1 MTFTVRNDVRQLRE
15 YQQNTI
21 DRSIGA
27 YKAGRK
33 RQFIAHATGLGKTC
47 IMVNLAREYEKA
59 GIDLK
64 QVWIVVPTEEIAT
77 QTKDEVEAWDP
88 SLKVMIEKADEHADK
103 DCNVIVASAQSIGRK
118 KDNRGKARTQRFDKS
133 QIGAVV
139 VDECHRAGN
148 KMWDEAISNLGIV
161 VDKDALA
168 MGSGE
173 DAKLLIGFSATPR
186 RTEGDTAY
194 LFGEEPIDSIDV
206 LTGIKRGWLADVKC
220 VQEFTKVDLK
230 NVKVEG
236 NDFEERSLV
245 NTINTPERNAFVV
258 AKWKKHLDGKSTIV
272 YCRNRAHVEAV
283 TEEFKKEG
291 VKADFLTGEHSKAKR
306 EDKLRKF
313 RNGETTVLVNCAV
326 LREGFNMPSL
336 LGIVMASPTVSE
348 NVYLQPVGRVIRR
361 DEQSGKVQGTLLD
374 IRDVSTHHRT
384 IGPAILAGIDLN
396 LDPESRT
403 ITKMDDAKPKRPL
416 DTDGETDENAELVG
430 ATFSEVRYT
439 SLNASQMPQTTPLA
453 RESRCPWVR
462 VGDRH
467 YVLAWQISPARKGD
481 LKYRKNQKPRRVRD
495 LKGHLHVRK
504 LAGEWVAVRVTEIP
518 MGQKSVDKWG
528 VDPTAF
534 HVVGRYATR
543 KEALR
548 RAEENL
554 FEHFQ
559 DGEVE
564 KFKERYYISGT
575 GYKKE
580 LSALQKQYNLDSAV
594 NQGEY
599 SNYQTIKNARK
610 YVAVWQRIKRN
621 PRNAGVLNDRPLP
634 NGDYIDRFGVDI
646 EKSSCKSHNIAA

>member
-1 MTFTVRNDVRQLRE
+1 MTNSLRE
-15 YQQNTI
+15 YQQNAI
-21 DRSIGA
+21 SKSIAA
-27 YKAGRK
+27 YKAGRR

-47 IMVNLAREYEKA
+47 IIVNLAQEYKKK

-64 QVWIVVPTEEIAT
+64 QIWVIVPTTEIAA
-77 QTKDEVEAWDP
+77 QTKEEVEAWDP
-88 SLKVMIEKADEHADK
+88 ALKVMIEKADEHADK
-103 DCNVIVASAQSIGRK
+103 DCNVIVASAQSIGRT
-118 KDNRGKARTQRFDKS
+118 KDDRGKARTQRFDKDE
-133 QIGAVV
+133 IGGVV
-139 VDECHRAGN
+139 IDECHRAGN
-148 KMWDEAISNLGIV
+148 KMWDEAISNLGMV

-168 MGSGE
+168 LGSVE
-173 DAKLLIGFSATPR
+173 DTKLLIGFSATPR

-206 LTGIKRGWLADVKC
+206 LMGIKRGWLADVKC
-220 VQEFTKVDLK
+220 VQELSKVDLK

-236 NDFEERSLV
+236 NDFEEKSLV
-245 NTINTPERNAFVV
+245 DTINTPERNAFIV
-258 AKWKKHLDGKSTIV
+258 AKWKKHLDGQSTIV
-272 YCRNRAHVEAV
+272 YCRNRAHVQAV
-283 TEEFKKEG
+283 TEEFRKEG
-291 VKADFLTGEHSKAKR
+291 VTADFLTGQHSRAER
-306 EDKLRKF
+306 EGKLRKF

-336 LGIVMASPTVSE
+336 RGIVMASPTMSE
-348 NVYLQPVGRVIRR
+348 NVYLQPVGRVTRR
-361 DEQSGKVQGTLLD
+361 DEQSGKFQGTLLD

-396 LDPESRT
+396 LDPEGRT

-416 DTDGETDENAELVG
+416 VTDGETDENAEMVG
-430 ATFSEVRYT
+430 TTFSEVTYT
-439 SLNASQMPQTTPLA
+439 SLNASQMLQTTPLL

-462 VGDRH
+462 VSDCH
-467 YVLAWQISPARKGD
+467 YVLTWYVSPTRKKD
-481 LKYRKNQKPRRVRD
+481 LKYRKNQKPRKVRD

-554 FEHFQ
+554 IQQLQ
-559 DGEVE
+559 DDEFE
-564 KFKERYYISGT
+564 KFKERYYISGA

-580 LSALQKQYNLDSAV
+580 LSSLQKQYNPDGAV
-594 NQGEY
+594 NQGEF
-599 SNYQTIKNARK
+599 SNHQTIRK
-610 YVAVWQRIKRN
+610 SRTYIGVWDRIKRN
-621 PRNAGVLNDRPLP
+621 PRNAGVLNTRPLP
-634 NGDYIDRFGVDI
+634 NGDFIDSIGMHMK
-646 EKSSCKSHNIAA
+646 KSSCENYYMAA